1 MTAPAGV
8 RPTQTTPEFPHT
20 FSPMSIGNVELRNR
34 TVVPAM
40 DSGMLEVDGSVGQY
54 ALDYY
59 GARADGGFGMV
70 IVEIAAVQKIGVGM
84 PNEPNIWDDSA
95 LPGLT
100 KLAERINAGG
110 AVSAIQ
116 LHHAGRETNSA
127 LTGEQPVSTS
137 SVPCPVN
144 RETPRELTTEEVYEL
159 VSDYG
164 DAALRAKRAGF
175 SMIEIHAAH
184 GYMGGQFLSPRSNK
198 RIDEFG
204 GDIYGRTY
212 FLKLVRE
219 DVRKKCG
226 DDYPV
231 IIRISMT
238 EDRIGGPDQ
247 NSTLLQ
253 AMLLESYG
261 YDALHI
267 SAGSYG
273 SWETIVPPPSWGHGW
288 NLDGAKRVREAVDI
302 PVIAVGRIN
311 EPHLVEM
318 ALSKD
323 YADFVALGRPS
334 IADPAF
340 PNKMKEGRLLDIV
353 PCISCTQ
360 RCMTFN
366 DPTTLDEG
374 DFGVSCMFNP
384 FSNNRAEMRPVP
396 AEEPKK
402 VMIVGAGPGGLEAA
416 HVAAGRGHD
425 VTLYDAGPRNEA
437 GGQLRIAAYPPFKQ
451 ELVRPIRHW
460 LHKIDQTG
468 VKQEWGV
475 TVTNELIREVE
486 PDVLIIATG
495 SEPVTP
501 PIPGADG
508 ENVVQA
514 VDVLLG
520 EPVAGKI
527 MVVGGGETGVETA
540 EYATD
545 YCDEIVLVDML
556 PSIAEEMYLTVRD
569 AFIKRLKTL
578 PIDVMT
584 ETRVKEFLPDGAI
597 VERNGEEI
605 RIEGCSKIVLATG
618 VKTAQVLEG
627 AEALVPQVHRIGDAK
642 EARNA
647 VSAIWEGANVAL
659 NV

>member
-1 MTAPAGV
+1 MTVVDAE
-8 RPTQTTPEFPHT
+8 TTFAT
-20 FSPMSIGNVELRNR
+20 SFSPEKIGSVQLRNR
-34 TVVPAM
+34 MIVPAM
-40 DSGMLEVDGSVGQY
+40 DSGMLEEDGSVGQY

-59 GARADGGFGMV
+59 GARSDGGFGMV
-70 IVEIAAVQKIGVGM
+70 IVEIAAVQKRGVGM
-84 PNEPNIWDDSA
+84 PHEPNIWDDTA
-95 LPGLT
+95 LPGLS

-110 AVSAIQ
+110 AASAIQ
-116 LHHAGRETNSA
+116 LHHAGRETVSA
-127 LTGEQPVSTS
+127 MAGEQPVSTS
-137 SVPCPVN
+137 PVPCPVN
-144 RETPRELTTEEVYEL
+144 RETPRELTTEEVYQL

-164 DAALRAKRAGF
+164 DAAARAKKAGF
-175 SMIEIHAAH
+175 TMIEVHAAH

-219 DVRKKCG
+219 DIRAKCG
-226 DDYPV
+226 EDYPV
-231 IIRISMT
+231 IVRISMT

-247 NSTLLQ
+247 NATLMQ

-261 YDALHI
+261 YDALHV

-273 SWETIVPPPSWGHGW
+273 SWDTIVPPPDWAHGW
-288 NLDGAKRVREAVDI
+288 NLDGAKRVREAVSV

-318 ALSKD
+318 ALKNG

-340 PNKMKEGRLLDIV
+340 PAKMQAGKLLDIV

-396 AEEPKK
+396 AETPKK
-402 VMIVGAGPGGLEAA
+402 VMIVGAGPAGLEAA

-425 VTLYDAGPRNEA
+425 VTLYDAGQRNEA
-437 GGQLRIAAYPPFKQ
+437 GGQLRIAAFPPFKQ
-451 ELVRPIRHW
+451 ELTRPIRHW

-475 TVTNELIREVE
+475 TVTEELIRGAN

-495 SEPVTP
+495 SEPLTP
-501 PIPGADG
+501 PIPGADA
-508 ENVVQA
+508 ENVTHA
-514 VDVLLG
+514 VDVLQG

-527 MVVGGGETGVETA
+527 LVVGGGETGVETA

-545 YCDEIVLVDML
+545 YCEEVVLVDML
-556 PSIAEEMYLTVRD
+556 PTIATDLYLTVRD
-569 AFIKRLKTL
+569 SLLRRMKQL
-578 PIDVMT
+578 PIEVLT
-584 ETRVKEFLPDGAI
+584 ETRVKEFTADGAV
-597 VERNGEEI
+597 VERGGEEV

-618 VKTAQVLEG
+618 VRTRRVLEG
-627 AEALVPQVHRIGDAK
+627 AESLVPEVHRIGDAK
-642 EARNA
+642 QTRNA
-647 VSAIWEGANVAL
+647 VSAIWEGARVAL
-659 NV
+659 AI

>member
-1 MTAPAGV
+1 MTAVDAE
-8 RPTQTTPEFPHT
+8 TTFAT
-20 FSPMSIGNVELRNR
+20 SFSPEKIGSVQLRNR
-34 TVVPAM
+34 MIVPAM
-40 DSGMLEVDGSVGQY
+40 DSGMLEEDGSVGQY

-59 GARADGGFGMV
+59 GARSDGGFGMV
-70 IVEIAAVQKIGVGM
+70 IVEIAAVQKRGVGM
-84 PNEPNIWDDSA
+84 PHEPNIWDDTA
-95 LPGLT
+95 LPGLS

-110 AVSAIQ
+110 AASAIQ
-116 LHHAGRETNSA
+116 LHHAGRETVSA
-127 LTGEQPVSTS
+127 MAGEQPVSPS

-164 DAALRAKRAGF
+164 DAAARAKKAGF
-175 SMIEIHAAH
+175 TMIEVHAAH

-219 DVRKKCG
+219 DIRAKCG
-226 DDYPV
+226 EDYPV
-231 IIRISMT
+231 IVRISMT

-247 NSTLLQ
+247 NSTLMQ

-261 YDALHI
+261 YDALHV

-273 SWETIVPPPSWGHGW
+273 SWDTIVPPPDWAHGW
-288 NLDGAKRVREAVDI
+288 NLDGAKRVREAVNV

-318 ALSKD
+318 ALKNG

-340 PNKMKEGRLLDIV
+340 PEKMKAGKLLDIV

-396 AEEPKK
+396 AETPRK
-402 VMIVGAGPGGLEAA
+402 VMIVGAGPAGLEAA
-416 HVAAGRGHD
+416 HVAAGRGHE
-425 VTLYDAGPRNEA
+425 VTLYDAGERNEA
-437 GGQLRIAAYPPFKQ
+437 GGQLRIAAFPPFKQ
-451 ELVRPIRHW
+451 ELTRPIRHW
-460 LHKIDQTG
+460 LHKLDQTG

-475 TVTNELIREVE
+475 TVTEEMIREAN

-501 PIPGADG
+501 PIPGIDG
-508 ENVVQA
+508 ENVTHA
-514 VDVLLG
+514 VDVLKG

-527 MVVGGGETGVETA
+527 LVVGGGETGVETA

-545 YCDEIVLVDML
+545 YCEQVVLVDML
-556 PSIAEEMYLTVRD
+556 PAIATDLYLTVRD
-569 AFIKRLKTL
+569 SLLRRMKDL

-584 ETRVKEFLPDGAI
+584 ETRVKEFTADGAV

-618 VKTAQVLEG
+618 VRTRRVLEG
-627 AEALVPQVHRIGDAK
+627 AESLVPAVHRIGDAK
-642 EARNA
+642 QTRNA
-647 VSAIWEGANVAL
+647 VSAIWEGARVAL
-659 NV
+659 AI